1 MFSTGFNSGERE
13 GSRMMVRFF
22 GTLSLP
28 VLCQPARSIRTTP
41 WAVATLQL
49 ISSRC
54 ICIGGFEGEHE
65 SGALARPGAD
75 GAEQVGVGVALIGGQ
90 AWPGAPLRPNSRT
103 AVLLSQ
109 SGLVLEP
116 DFDPRGL
123 GKTGY
128 VGRQRAGEVF
138 LNASMT
144 RSSCLGCCGRALMC
158 EKDSAASRSEI
169 PRSL

>member
-1 MFSTGFNSGERE
+1 MFSTGVQLGGARGQQDDGEVFRNLE
-13 GSRMMVRFF
+13 LAGAVPTGAVHQDDAMGLGSD
-22 GTLSLP
+22 
-28 VLCQPARSIRTTP
+28 
-41 WAVATLQL
+41 VAADLVEMHL
-49 ISSRC
+49 HSA
-54 ICIGGFEGEHE
+54 GVGEGEHE

-138 LNASMT
+138 
-144 RSSCLGCCGRALMC
+144 
-158 EKDSAASRSEI
+158 
-169 PRSL
+169 

>member
-1 MFSTGFNSGERE
+1 MGL
-13 GSRMMVRFF
+13 GSD
-22 GTLSLP
+22 
-28 VLCQPARSIRTTP
+28 
-41 WAVATLQL
+41 VAADLAEMHL
-49 ISSRC
+49 H
-54 ICIGGFEGEHE
+54 GAGVGEGEHE
-65 SGALARPGAD
+65 GGALGPHGAD

-90 AWPGAPLRPNSRT
+90 AWPGTPLRPNSHT

-116 DFDPRGL
+116 DFDPLGL
-123 GKTGY
+123 GQIGY

-144 RSSCLGCCGRALMC
+144 RSSCLGCRGRPLMC